1 MTTPRGPSV
10 GNAANE
16 ATGPSTD
23 RPAGEVPENPDTPS
37 VPPSENPPVD
47 DNSGGGGEE
56 NENESEEPT
65 VPSPLLASAER
76 VRNYAWRE
84 FQDVDYISKFKY
96 NEIENYTPLTEA
108 STAIQIKRATMNLK
122 MFNVMMV
129 TCMEVLGMDMECPT
143 DQEEEFLNCWK
154 RHQFRDV
161 RDLVVVTLEE
171 F

>member
-23 RPAGEVPENPDTPS
+23 HPGGEVPENPGTPS
-37 VPPSENPPVD
+37 VPPRENPPVD

-96 NEIENYTPLTEA
+96 NEIENIIHIFDGYIYCYP
-108 STAIQIKRATMNLK
+108 
-122 MFNVMMV
+122 
-129 TCMEVLGMDMECPT
+129 
-143 DQEEEFLNCWK
+143 DQESHDEFE
-154 RHQFRDV
+154 DV
-161 RDLVVVTLEE
+161 
-171 F
+171 